1 VLQACEELGIGFVPY
16 SPLGKGFLTGT
27 MNENTK
33 LASNDF
39 RSTLPR
45 FTPEAMKANQALVD
59 LLGRIAKK
67 KNATPAQ
74 IAIAWLL
81 GQKPWIVPIPGTTKL
96 NRLEENLGAANIEL
110 TGDDLAEIER
120 SAPAITVQGA
130 RYPEWLEATTGR

>member
-1 VLQACEELGIGFVPY
+1 MSDEIERIHKEVIRRAHAVQPITAIQNEYSLWTRGPEKNGVLQACEELGIGFVPY

-59 LLGRIAKK
+59 WLGRIAQK
-67 KNATPAQ
+67 KNAHP
-74 IAIAWLL
+74 
-81 GQKPWIVPIPGTTKL
+81 GQTTHPL
-96 NRLEENLGAANIEL
+96 
-110 TGDDLAEIER
+110 
-120 SAPAITVQGA
+120 
-130 RYPEWLEATTGR
+130 

>member
-1 VLQACEELGIGFVPY
+1 MTSKQSLAMLQTWLVALDSMQKMRCCLAPCQSAEPSAMRRQWQRSRAAHISYETRGPETNGVLQACEELGVGFVPY

-59 LLGRIAKK
+59 WLGRIAQK
-67 KNATPAQ
+67 KNAHP
-74 IAIAWLL
+74 
-81 GQKPWIVPIPGTTKL
+81 GQTTHPL
-96 NRLEENLGAANIEL
+96 
-110 TGDDLAEIER
+110 
-120 SAPAITVQGA
+120 
-130 RYPEWLEATTGR
+130 